1 MNKFQKE
8 RHRSA
13 IKTKPYLKLLDKKL
27 LSLGGDTV
35 VLWNPDIT
43 TEETFVQ
50 VLLAFGRV
58 TRGVTA
64 RLQAMTASQCH
75 ENSKSLTHKH
85 PKRYQAETGY
95 ALSGD
100 GCWRPHSWVWD
111 IKENRIVET
120 TEMRTQYFGFTERV

>member
-8 RHRSA
+8 RHSA
-13 IKTKPYLKLLDKKL
+13 AVKANPYLKLLDKKL

-35 VLWNPDIT
+35 VLWNPDTT

-58 TRGVTA
+58 TRGSTA
-64 RLQAMTASQCH
+64 RLQVMAMGQCH
-75 ENSKSLTHKH
+75 ANARELSKKY

-95 ALSGD
+95 ALSAD

-111 IKENRIVET
+111 IKESRVVET
-120 TEMRTQYFGFTERV
+120 TETRTKYFGFTERV